1 VKTSQETT
9 LPYGPEDEKE
19 PLVTESQNIRRQ
31 ARRQTERE
39 REGGKSKRRKCRKK
53 TMTFVTES
61 NSSQEQ
67 RTQTE
72 ALWERIFSAHTQ
84 FLLFEFTTCVCSFF
98 DGRAVGLSM
107 CASIC
112 VMFRFAVCVCVFW
125 CYLGM
130 GFWRAA
136 D

>member
-1 VKTSQETT
+1 
-9 LPYGPEDEKE
+9 
-19 PLVTESQNIRRQ
+19 
-31 ARRQTERE
+31 
-39 REGGKSKRRKCRKK
+39 
-53 TMTFVTES
+53 MTFVTES

-112 VMFRFAVCVCVFW
+112 VMFRFAVCVCVCSGVIW
-125 CYLGM
+125 GW
-130 GFWRAA
+130 GFGELLLDVIHDEAHEAPPAQGKLRCHDVSKAILKLY
-136 D
+136 